1 MNQQL
6 QVENKNLK
14 NQLNNTIRQ
23 LEQAQNKTNK
33 S

>member
-14 NQLNNTIRQ
+14 TQLNNTIRQ
-23 LEQAQNKTNK
+23 LEQSQTKTNR